1 MKIGF
6 DAKRAAQNRTGL
18 GNYSRFVL
26 RILSQQHPENE
37 YRLYMPNPRRTPFLH
52 EIPTIA
58 SLRQC
63 FPPKGVWSRLR
74 QLWRVWGVTSTLRDD
89 WIDRQIYNYK
99 FRHACH
105 SADRVIAVSQYTK
118 REIMHYYGVAEEK
131 IDVVYQGCDKAFAAE
146 IAQSTL
152 DDVTA
157 RYGLPSAFALFVGS
171 IGERNNPGSRVEALR
186 LSASGGRAF
195 HIVAVGRSTA
205 YCESLKR
212 RIAELGLADYCHFH
226 HNVPFA
232 DLPSFYRLACL
243 FVYPSRIEG
252 FGIPLLEAL
261 TSGVPAVGCTGSCLE
276 EAGGQGS
283 IYVDPD
289 DAEGMRKAVESVLGD
304 ETLRQRMIAD
314 GREHIKRFT
323 DETLCADLMRVYEK
337 TMSQPS
343 ATR

>member
-89 WIDRQIYNYK
+89 GIELFHGLSNELPLNIVRGNCRSVVTIHDLIFIHTPQYYHWIDRQIYNYK

-118 REIMHYYGVAEEK
+118 REIMHYYGVAEDK

-152 DDVTA
+152 DDVKA
-157 RYGLPSAFALFVGS
+157 RYGLPSEFALFVGS
-171 IGERNNPGSRVEALR
+171 IEERKNLGLLVEALR
-186 LSASGGRAF
+186 LSAS
-195 HIVAVGRSTA
+195 
-205 YCESLKR
+205 
-212 RIAELGLADYCHFH
+212 
-226 HNVPFA
+226 
-232 DLPSFYRLACL
+232 LPLRL
-243 FVYPSRIEG
+243 S
-252 FGIPLLEAL
+252 
-261 TSGVPAVGCTGSCLE
+261 TGS
-276 EAGGQGS
+276 
-283 IYVDPD
+283 
-289 DAEGMRKAVESVLGD
+289 
-304 ETLRQRMIAD
+304 
-314 GREHIKRFT
+314 
-323 DETLCADLMRVYEK
+323 
-337 TMSQPS
+337 
-343 ATR
+343 TRRTSS